1 MNSKQQRSFNES
13 VKVMIDCASMAGID
27 AKKLD
32 FDFDFDDFA
41 FNIIELVN
49 KAREEYFRPVM
60 LNPAPHEKDCKE
72 YLNDAIKAINGAI
85 IFQDNYGF

>member
-27 AKKLD
+27 AEKLD

-49 KAREEYFRPVM
+49 KAREEYFRPVL
-60 LNPAPHEKDCKE
+60 LNPAPYEKDCKE
-72 YLNDAIKAINGAI
+72 HLIDAIRAINGAI